1 MRVRATDT
9 GHAWRVG
16 AEGGRLQ
23 TRREPPGSGPAGP
36 AACTVAGPA
45 SGVYLFLWNRSDAAQ
60 AGVTISGDTGFLEL
74 WQSSVRVRWG

>member
-9 GHAWRVG
+9 GHAWYVG
-16 AEGGRLQ
+16 TEGGRLQ
-23 TRREPPGSGPAGP
+23 TRREPPGSDPAGP

-60 AGVTISGDTGFLEL
+60 AAVTISGDAGFLEL